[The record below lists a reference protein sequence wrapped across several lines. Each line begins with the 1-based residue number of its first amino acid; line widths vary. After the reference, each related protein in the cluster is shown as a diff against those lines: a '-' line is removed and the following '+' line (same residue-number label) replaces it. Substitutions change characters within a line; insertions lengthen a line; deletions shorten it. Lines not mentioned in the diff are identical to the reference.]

1 MSGIAGIFHRDG
13 RHAELDSLERMVDAA
28 PHRGR
33 DGVRTIGLGSVAL
46 AHQRLA
52 ATVQSAAETQPL
64 MGARGCVLVFDGRI
78 DAVDGAPVRFCTG
91 GSQTD
96 AGVVLSA
103 WQRWGDGCLSR
114 LAGDFAF
121 ALWDPEARRL
131 FCARDPLG
139 IQPLYYADC
148 GSLVLFA
155 SEPSQLLAHPAVD
168 GAPDEGYVAEL
179 LAGTVR
185 SHAATL
191 YRGIRRVPPGHALV
205 ADHQSIGVHRYW
217 DLDLSH
223 ELRYRSDDDYAA
235 HFKAVFEEAVRC
247 RLRSIRPVASYL
259 SGGLDSS
266 SIVVVAA
273 DLARRGL
280 GPAIDAVSLVF
291 PGQPDADESLFIKDV
306 IRSADVNW
314 IRIESGPYDV
324 RAAVAAAERRRDMP
338 DFPNDAAD
346 HVRRALVARNVGVT
360 LSGTGGDLGL
370 SGSFFHYA
378 DLLRRGRFVRLARRY
393 VDVVRSPGMRW
404 RSAMFL
410 RGGVWPILPPAVKRA
425 VRWGRRRVRGEPL
438 PSWIPTDFA
447 RRTALADRLRRE
459 PTPDRLPSAARYD
472 VRQAYRDPWSV
483 VINEMYERA
492 SVESGLED
500 RHPFLDVRLVE
511 FVAALPDDQRW
522 KDGRTK
528 YVLRQAMKGLLPESV
543 RTRPDKAEFSG
554 LFVDALSAIG
564 GESFFA
570 DLDIARLGWVDGK
583 EVVGR
588 HRRMLAR
595 LAAGDPYYGDDAWVL
610 WMIAGIETW
619 RRSMEKTI
627 RGAEGQAA

>member
-1 MSGIAGIFHRDG
+1 MSGIAGLFHRDG
-13 RHAELDSLERMVDAA
+13 RHADLEILDRMVGAA

-33 DGVRTIGLGSVAL
+33 DGVRTVGLGPVAL
-46 AHQRLA
+46 THQRLA
-52 ATVQSAAETQPL
+52 ATVESVRDAQPL
-64 MGARGCVLVFDGRI
+64 TGAHGCVLVCDGRI
-78 DAVDGAPVRFCTG
+78 DAVDGAPVRFG
-91 GSQTD
+91 PEESQTD
-96 AGVVLSA
+96 AEIVLSA
-103 WQRWGDGCLSR
+103 WERWGDGCLSR

-121 ALWDPEARRL
+121 ALWDPRASRL

-148 GSLVLFA
+148 GSLVVFA
-155 SEPSQLLAHPAVD
+155 SEPSQVLAHPAVD
-168 GAPDEGYVAEL
+168 RAPDEGYIAEL

-185 SHAATL
+185 SHDATL
-191 YRGIRRVPPGHALV
+191 YRGVKRVPPGHALV
-205 ADHQSIGVHRYW
+205 IDRQSIRLDRYW
-217 DLDLSH
+217 NIDLSH
-223 ELRYRSDDDYAA
+223 ELRYRNDDDYAA
-235 HFKAVFEEAVRC
+235 RFKAVFEEAVRC

-266 SIVVVAA
+266 SVVVVAA

-280 GPAIDAVSLVF
+280 VPPIEAVSLVF

-306 IRSADVNW
+306 VRASGVHW
-314 IRIESGPYDV
+314 IRVEGAPFDV
-324 RAAVAAAERRRDMP
+324 QASCAAAERRRDMP
-338 DFPNDAAD
+338 DFPNDTAD
-346 HVRRALVARNVGVT
+346 HVRRALMARNVGVT
-360 LSGTGGDLGL
+360 LSGSGGDLGL
-370 SGSFFHYA
+370 SGSFYYYA

-404 RSAMFL
+404 TSAMFL
-410 RGGVWPILPPAVKRA
+410 RGGVWPILPTPVKRA
-425 VRWGRRRVRGEPL
+425 VRWGRRARGEPV
-438 PSWIPTDFA
+438 PAWIPAEFA

-459 PTPDRLPSAARYD
+459 PVPDRLPSTARYD
-472 VRQAYRDPWSV
+472 VLQAYRDPWSV

-522 KDGRTK
+522 KNGLTK
-528 YVLRQAMKGLLPESV
+528 HVLRQAMKGLLPESV

-570 DLDIARLGWVDGK
+570 DLAIARLGWVEGS
-583 EVVGR
+583 EVVVR
-588 HRRMLAR
+588 YRRMLAR
-595 LAAGDPYYGDDAWVL
+595 IAARDPYYGDDAWVL

-619 RRSMEKTI
+619 RRSMEKET
-627 RGAEGQAA
+627 RGAAGQAA